1 MRVVIKGGIYIR
13 NNYGCLY
20 GHQCQFQQN
29 GPEQPKKAE
38 QVNEAPVQEAQ
49 EVKEDSVPMVTVMPG
64 LTQEMMDR
72 IRQAVEYLD
81 AQGLIQYKYSL
92 AAVKQILQEKC
103 GVYLTNN
110 QFVEII
116 SFCHLHQESYPS
128 EENLKKVIFSS
139 NAKHPHWKISGL
151 KQEKVQGMTQLGAI
165 FWDYFL
171 DSQMG
176 TGTI

>member
-38 QVNEAPVQEAQ
+38 QVNEAPVQEVPEAQ
-49 EVKEDSVPMVTVMPG
+49 VVKVDCVPVVPVMAG

-103 GVYLTNN
+103 AMHLPNN
-110 QFVEII
+110 KFVEII
-116 SFCHLHQESYPS
+116 KSCRLKSISHPS
-128 EENLKKVIFSS
+128 EENLKKVVFSHQS
-139 NAKHPHWKISGL
+139 KHPDWKISGL
-151 KQEKVQGMTQLGAI
+151 KQEKVEELVMLGNC
-165 FWDYFL
+165 FWEYFSIL
-171 DSQMG
+171 
-176 TGTI
+176 

>member
-38 QVNEAPVQEAQ
+38 QVNEAPVQEVPEAQ
-49 EVKEDSVPMVTVMPG
+49 VVKVDCVPVVPVMSR
-64 LTQEMMDR
+64 EMMDR

-103 GVYLTNN
+103 AMHLPNN
-110 QFVEII
+110 KFVEII
-116 SFCHLHQESYPS
+116 KSCRLKSISHPS
-128 EENLKKVIFSS
+128 EENLKKVVFSHQS
-139 NAKHPHWKISGL
+139 KHPDWKISGL
-151 KQEKVQGMTQLGAI
+151 KQEKVEELVMLGNF
-165 FWDYFL
+165 FWEYFSTL
-171 DSQMG
+171 
-176 TGTI
+176 